1 MLGVSRSGYY
11 AWAGRAESARA
22 REGRWLRHW
31 IVEVH
36 RRSRATYGAP
46 RIWAELQELGIRTS
60 RKRIARLMR
69 EAGVRGLHRPRR
81 RGPRPDPSSKMAPDL
96 VGRRFRPARPDR
108 IWAADIT
115 EFPTTAGI
123 VYLAVVLDLCSRMV
137 VGWSIDRHMRT
148 ELVIEA
154 LEMATGRRR
163 PSPGLVHHSDRGP
176 QYTSLVFG
184 EALDRAGILRSMGR
198 VGTPADNAV
207 VESFFDTLKLEVLL
221 DGAPPSLEGA
231 RTRLFEWIEVFY
243 NRQRRHTTLGGV
255 SPVEFERRL
264 IG

>member
-1 MLGVSRSGYY
+1 
-11 AWAGRAESARA
+11 
-22 REGRWLRHW
+22 
-31 IVEVH
+31 
-36 RRSRATYGAP
+36 
-46 RIWAELQELGIRTS
+46 
-60 RKRIARLMR
+60 
-69 EAGVRGLHRPRR
+69 
-81 RGPRPDPSSKMAPDL
+81 MAPDL